1 MAQNTQ
7 GPGVVSP
14 QLDAMVCDLIGFMLD
29 ELAAGR
35 DPGVVSCMEDA
46 AGNRS
51 EVTFTDDGEEA
62 CLEAA
67 QALVAQSASGVP
79 DEGLGPVACY
89 AIGCVGGV
97 ELEDG
102 FADAVLVSFY
112 ERGLVTVDGEATGY
126 SAYVLYDGFGQGD
139 AFTFSDPLPAGEEP
153 PLIEG

>member
-7 GPGVVSP
+7 GPGAVSP

-51 EVTFTDDGEEA
+51 EAAFTDDGEEA

-67 QALVAQSASGVP
+67 QALIARSASGVP
-79 DEGLGPVACY
+79 DDGLGPVACY

-112 ERGLVTVDGEATGY
+112 ERGLVAENGAPTGY
-126 SAYVLYDGFGQGD
+126 SAYVLYEGFGQGD
-139 AFTFSDPLPAGEEP
+139 AFAYSDPMPAGEEP
-153 PLIEG
+153 PLF

>member
-7 GPGVVSP
+7 GPGAVSP
-14 QLDAMVCDLIGFMLD
+14 QLDDMVCDLIGFMLD

-35 DPGVVSCMEDA
+35 EPGVVACMEDA
-46 AGNRS
+46 AGNRGEAS
-51 EVTFTDDGEEA
+51 FTDDGEEA

-67 QALVAQSASGVP
+67 QAFVARSAGGAP
-79 DEGLGPVACY
+79 DEGLGPVVCY

-97 ELEDG
+97 ELDEG

-112 ERGLVTVDGEATGY
+112 ERGLAASDGSPTGY

-139 AFTFSDPLPAGEEP
+139 AFAYCDPMPAGEEP
-153 PLIEG
+153 PLI